1 MTSIKKRLNQ
11 PNKKSK
17 HKDSGEE
24 VLPKVAYPGGSVR
37 KGFFFFR
44 LEGKERVAISLV
56 HAVYE
61 KVGPYVISV
70 SERTKKGNR
79 CIL

>member
-1 MTSIKKRLNQ
+1 M
-11 PNKKSK
+11 
-17 HKDSGEE
+17 
-24 VLPKVAYPGGSVR
+24 AYPGGSVR
-37 KGFFFFR
+37 KGLFFFR
-44 LEGKERVAISLV
+44 LEGKERLAISLV

-61 KVGPYVISV
+61 KVGTYVISV